1 MSMNE
6 RLSYLFG
13 NNAISQMRNFIDR
26 TTLFAFDL
34 DGTLAPIVPKPGLI
48 GIPDAIRRELAILNE
63 QAAVAVITG
72 RSRSDALHHLGLSPR
87 YLIGNHGAEG
97 LPGWE
102 DREEVF
108 AVIAD
113 QWQSQLDELL
123 PIENRNGIMLENKG
137 VTLSIHYRHVCNI
150 KYTHKVI
157 LEAISQLTPPPRRIG
172 GQFIENLLPAGA
184 PDKGVA
190 LKMLM
195 EKSGCRRGFF
205 TGDDETD
212 EDVFRL
218 NDESIFTVRVGIN
231 ASSDALFYLKNQN
244 EIMRL
249 LSEINNVLK
258 NNQNLCFSR

>member
-1 MSMNE
+1 MSMDE

-13 NNAISQMRNFIDR
+13 DNAISKMRNFIGRD
-26 TTLFAFDL
+26 TLFAFDL

-48 GIPDAIRRELAILNE
+48 GIPDSIRRELALLNE

-72 RSRSDALHHLGLSPR
+72 RSRSDARQHLGLSPR

-102 DREEVF
+102 EREAAF
-108 AVIAD
+108 SVIAD
-113 QWQSQLDELL
+113 QWQSRLDELL
-123 PIENRNGIMLENKG
+123 PVEKRNGIMLENKG

-150 KYTHKVI
+150 KYTHKMI
-157 LEAISQLTPPPRRIG
+157 LEAISRLNPPPRRIG

-190 LKMLM
+190 LRILM

-205 TGDDETD
+205 AGDDETD

-218 NDESIFTVRVGIN
+218 HDESIFTVRVGMN

-244 EIMRL
+244 EITRL
-249 LSEINNVLK
+249 LSEINGVLK
-258 NNQNLCFSR
+258 NAYLD